1 MNIVIA
7 ILLCFALLGAADK
20 ILGGKLGVAQE
31 FDRGLA
37 AMGPLC
43 VSMAGIYCV
52 AVYALSSAS
61 KDIAALT
68 RGLPFDPSLLLS
80 MLLATDMGGWA
91 AAKELAATPE
101 LAVYSGLLVASTMGC
116 LISFT
121 LPVSLGGLARHEVM
135 GFMQG
140 VVWGIVA
147 LPAGL
152 LLGAVVCG
160 LSAAQTLWNVLPVL
174 VLCVLFIAALKF
186 APRGCI
192 VFLTIFGQ
200 TVRVVGILLFCV
212 MTAGLFLPA
221 FGIVPQDI
229 VLEALL
235 VILKITAVVCGA
247 TVASAL
253 LMAKAGRFLERF
265 SRMLGVNEYAV
276 LGLLANLVSN
286 VSMLPLYRR
295 MDVRGKVMNA
305 AFCVSGAFIIGGQ
318 LAFVSGVAPDAVG
331 SFFACKLVGGILAA
345 ALALKFTH
353 AQPAQEEPAPQPGG
367 VS

>member
-1 MNIVIA
+1 MIA

-174 VLCVLFIAALKF
+174 VLCVLVIAALKF

-192 VFLTIFGQ
+192 VFFDDIRADGARGWHPFVLRDDSGAVSSCLCNFAAGHCAGGAAGDFKNHGGGVRCNGGKRPFNGEGGALFGAIFPD
-200 TVRVVGILLFCV
+200 VGRKRICG
-212 MTAGLFLPA
+212 AGA
-221 FGIVPQDI
+221 FGEFGI
-229 VLEALL
+229 
-235 VILKITAVVCGA
+235 K
-247 TVASAL
+247 
-253 LMAKAGRFLERF
+253 RF
-265 SRMLGVNEYAV
+265 
-276 LGLLANLVSN
+276 
-286 VSMLPLYRR
+286 
-295 MDVRGKVMNA
+295 D
-305 AFCVSGAFIIGGQ
+305 
-318 LAFVSGVAPDAVG
+318 
-331 SFFACKLVGGILAA
+331 AA
-345 ALALKFTH
+345 AL
-353 AQPAQEEPAPQPGG
+353 QPHGRARQGDERGVLCVRRVYHRRAAGVCFGRCTRRGG
-367 VS
+367 LIFCL

>member
-1 MNIVIA
+1 
-7 ILLCFALLGAADK
+7 
-20 ILGGKLGVAQE
+20 
-31 FDRGLA
+31 
-37 AMGPLC
+37 
-43 VSMAGIYCV
+43 
-52 AVYALSSAS
+52 
-61 KDIAALT
+61 
-68 RGLPFDPSLLLS
+68 
-80 MLLATDMGGWA
+80 
-91 AAKELAATPE
+91 
-101 LAVYSGLLVASTMGC
+101 MGC
-116 LISFT
+116 LTSST

-221 FGIVPQDI
+221 FAIVPKDI

-235 VILKITAVVCGA
+235 VVLKITAVVCGA

-286 VSMLPLYRR
+286 VSMLPLYSR

-345 ALALKFTH
+345 VLALKFTH
-353 AQPAQEEPAPQPGG
+353 AQPAKQEPEEQAKG